1 MKRRAAALAISL
13 LSSGVWA
20 TACGDDEK
28 ACVDDPCGGGSGS
41 GASDPDGP
49 TTSAGPT
56 TTATSTGTTSG
67 PTTTTGSRSTG
78 SSMDEAIID
87 LTFTGCSPS
96 FDGDL
101 VVVSNQESVAIST
114 TVAPISS
121 LQLDLHRTSGT
132 IQISTAQRIATGDVI
147 NLVTDNSTWT
157 NISSQMPDP
166 IGGTLTI
173 TTYEEQA
180 GVLDLTFDGVVL
192 ENVQG
197 LGLCTIDGTVT
208 STGTSF

>member
-1 MKRRAAALAISL
+1 MKRSAAVWGISL
-13 LSSGVWA
+13 MSLGAVWA
-20 TACGDDEK
+20 TACGDDEE
-28 ACVDDPCGGGSGS
+28 ACVDDPCGGGGA

-49 TTSAGPT
+49 STSAGPT
-56 TTATSTGTTSG
+56 TTTSSMTTNG
-67 PTTTTGSRSTG
+67 PTTTSGSGQSTG
-78 SSMDEAIID
+78 SGMDEATIN

-121 LQLDLHRTSGT
+121 LQFDLHQTSGT
-132 IQISTAQRIATGDVI
+132 IQVSTAQRIATGDVI

-166 IGGTLTI
+166 ISGTLTI

-197 LGLCTIDGTVT
+197 MGLCTIDGTVT